1 VVSTRVSPAERAPVG
16 LPPFGSF
23 RSYFSNELINAL
35 ATLAGVVVLTR
46 LVTPEVYG
54 AYAVTIAAASVA
66 MALCG
71 EWLQLSTLR
80 LVAAQ
85 RRESHRQTYV
95 RGLLHLTL
103 ASTGALL
110 AAAAAGLVLAGTPLV
125 RALVVM
131 GWLYATLNV
140 LFLGTTIYFQATL
153 QPARFARYR
162 SAYSVL
168 RVLFAALLAVLLAP
182 SPVWLVAGSV
192 LGLVVLLPPAI
203 LTVLRAQ
210 ARAPTARRV
219 AAARARVV
227 RFGAPLI
234 GWFAASQ
241 VLNLADRFF
250 LQGLLGS
257 AEVGMYTVTYAL
269 VVGATTTLLQPILA
283 AVYPPMVSAWQQDG
297 PAAAG
302 HQLTGALRLFVLLAP
317 LLLAGLTLYGD
328 DVLAVLVPSAYQTP
342 RLLVVVLAG
351 ALLCWNAGLY
361 LQKGLELSLKSTS
374 LVKTLAAAAA
384 ANVVANLILI
394 DRIGLLGAALA
405 TLIGYGIYAAS
416 IFRQS
421 RAALPF
427 ALPAR
432 ATAVAFVAA
441 GAFVLVAVF
450 LERGPAFH
458 TGWER
463 ILLAA
468 PIATLAYLGVL
479 YVAGELRLAAVGLA
493 TTRPTAR

>member
-1 VVSTRVSPAERAPVG
+1 MSSTRVRPATG
-16 LPPFGSF
+16 LPPVGSF
-23 RSYFSNELINAL
+23 RSYFSTELINAL
-35 ATLAGVVVLTR
+35 ATLAGIIVLTR
-46 LVTPEVYG
+46 LVTPEAYG

-66 MALCG
+66 MAVCG

-80 LVAAQ
+80 LVAAE

-95 RGLLHLTL
+95 RGLLQLTL

-110 AAAAAGLVLAGTPLV
+110 TGAVVWIVLADTALV
-125 RALVVM
+125 RALVFM
-131 GWLYATLNV
+131 GWVYATLNV

-168 RVLFAALLAVLLAP
+168 RVLFAAVLAVLVAP
-182 SPVWLVAGSV
+182 SPVCLVAGSV
-192 LGLVVLLPPAI
+192 LGLVVLLPPAT
-203 LTVLRAQ
+203 LAVLRAL
-210 ARAPTARRV
+210 ADAPTAHRV
-219 AAARARVV
+219 AAARARVL

-241 VLNLADRFF
+241 ILNLADRFF
-250 LQGLLGS
+250 LQGLRGS
-257 AEVGMYTVTYAL
+257 AEVGIYTVSYAL
-269 VVGATTTLLQPILA
+269 VVGTTTTLLQPILA
-283 AVYPPMVSAWQQDG
+283 AVYPPMVRAWQQDG
-297 PAAAG
+297 AAAAG
-302 HQLTGALRLFVLLAP
+302 RQLTAALRLFVLLAP

-328 DVLAVLVPSAYQTP
+328 DVITVLVPSAYQTP
-342 RLLVVVLAG
+342 RLLVAVLAG

-361 LQKGLELSLKSTS
+361 LQTGLDLSLKSTS

-394 DRIGLLGAALA
+394 GRFGLLGAAFA
-405 TLIGYGIYAAS
+405 TLVGYGIYAVT

-427 ALPAR
+427 VIPTR
-432 ATAVAFVAA
+432 AASVAAVAA
-441 GAFVLVAVF
+441 GTFVLVTLF
-450 LERGPAFH
+450 LDRGPTFRA
-458 TGWER
+458 GWQQ

-468 PIATLAYLGVL
+468 PIATLAYAGVL
-479 YVAGELRLAAVGLA
+479 YAAGELRLTG
-493 TTRPTAR
+493 TRIVRTSTADG